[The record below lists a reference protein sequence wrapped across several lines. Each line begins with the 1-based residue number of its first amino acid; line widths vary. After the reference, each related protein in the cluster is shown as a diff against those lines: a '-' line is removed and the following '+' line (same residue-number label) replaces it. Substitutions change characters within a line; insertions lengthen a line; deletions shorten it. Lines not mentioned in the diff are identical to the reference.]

1 MVPVPIHYVPIHPL
15 LWPRLVWVTITIAA
29 FVGAFVYLLTRR
41 SQLAILI
48 ILLVAYLALTST
60 IAAFGTNPRYRLPVD
75 PIIIALASI
84 SGTSLL
90 AWIQRKVSNFQRE
103 PALRDL
109 DFK

>member
-48 ILLVAYLALTST
+48 FLLVAYFALTST

-75 PIIIALASI
+75 PIILALAAVG
-84 SGTSLL
+84 GTFLFRHAHNLSKRLNL
-90 AWIQRKVSNFQRE
+90 FRS
-103 PALRDL
+103 
-109 DFK
+109 